1 MNNLAFSH
9 HHHQHTLSPQQALL
23 SSSTLKLQQ
32 ISKMQFS
39 TILSLLAVAGMAVAA
54 PSVAS
59 TSPKPHRVTHPTN
72 EPGRQ
77 SNENGLASVNLED
90 TNVPVTV
97 DVPIKGNNVAN
108 GVANDVL
115 EDGVNVEHVAHDI
128 NAPVGA
134 GVLGNVNQVA
144 PKGGL
149 PPF

>member
-1 MNNLAFSH
+1 
-9 HHHQHTLSPQQALL
+9 
-23 SSSTLKLQQ
+23 
-32 ISKMQFS
+32 MQFS

-54 PSVAS
+54 PSVA
-59 TSPKPHRVTHPTN
+59 R
-72 EPGRQ
+72 RQ
-77 SNENGLASVNLED
+77 SNGNGLAGVNLED
-90 TNVPVTV
+90 TKIPVNV
-97 DVPIKGNNVAN
+97 DVPIKGNS
-108 GVANDVL
+108 VANDVL

>member
-1 MNNLAFSH
+1 
-9 HHHQHTLSPQQALL
+9 
-23 SSSTLKLQQ
+23 
-32 ISKMQFS
+32 MQFS

-54 PSVAS
+54 PSVA
-59 TSPKPHRVTHPTN
+59 R
-72 EPGRQ
+72 RQ
-77 SNENGLASVNLED
+77 SNGNGLAGVNLED
-90 TNVPVTV
+90 TKIPVNV

-108 GVANDVL
+108 GAANDVL